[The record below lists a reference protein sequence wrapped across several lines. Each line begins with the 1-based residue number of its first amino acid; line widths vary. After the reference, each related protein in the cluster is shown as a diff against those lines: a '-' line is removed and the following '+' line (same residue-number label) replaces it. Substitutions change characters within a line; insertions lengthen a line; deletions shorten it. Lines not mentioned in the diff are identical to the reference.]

1 MTPATSLA
9 VGFVLILIG
18 FLVPFLMVLQI
29 LESSLMLTFSAYG
42 ASLVGLVLSLY
53 GASHYRS
60 SRRGDDR

>member
-1 MTPATSLA
+1 MTPETSLA

-18 FLVPFLMVLQI
+18 FLVPFLIVLEI
-29 LESSLMLTFSAYG
+29 LESSLILNFSAYG

-53 GASHYRS
+53 GVSHYRG

>member
-1 MTPATSLA
+1 MTPATLLA

-29 LESSLMLTFSAYG
+29 LEPSLMLTFSAYG

-53 GASHYRS
+53 GLSHYSS
-60 SRRGDDR
+60 SRGGDDR